1 MRITGAFPQEGRPVR
16 RIAAGEMTMHV
27 LEQKIR
33 DANKQGRPAL
43 IPFVTAGFPNADDFW
58 PVIKDLDDSGAD
70 IIEIGVPFS
79 DPVADGP
86 VVEEASRR
94 ALSDGMTLRK
104 LMADLKDRGGF
115 FKAGLVLMGYY
126 NPFLQYGLEKL
137 AADAKAAHV
146 SGLIIP
152 DLPYEESG
160 EVRALFRSHGLAL
173 IALVGLNTSAE
184 RMALYASDAEGYVY
198 VISSMGTTGVREHI
212 APEVDET
219 MIRARKAFSL
229 PLALGFGLKEP
240 AQIEILHKDAR
251 PDAVVFGS
259 ALLQHLDAGL
269 PAAEFLRHWL

>member
-1 MRITGAFPQEGRPVR
+1 
-16 RIAAGEMTMHV
+16 MHI

-33 DANKQGRPAL
+33 DANKKGRPAL

-58 PVIKDLDDSGAD
+58 PAIKDLDDNGAD

-94 ALSDGMTLRK
+94 ALSDGMTLKR
-104 LMADLKDRGGF
+104 LMADLRERGGF

-126 NPFLQYGLEKL
+126 NPFLQYGLEKF
-137 AADAKAAHV
+137 AADARAANI
-146 SGLIIP
+146 SGVIIP
-152 DLPYEESG
+152 DLPYEESE
-160 EVRALFRSHGLAL
+160 EVRALFRRHGLAL
-173 IALVGLNTSAE
+173 IVLVGLNTSAE

-219 MIRARKAFSL
+219 MIRARKNFSL
-229 PLALGFGLKEP
+229 PLALGFGLKDP
-240 AQIEILHKDAR
+240 AQLDALHKDAR

-259 ALLQHLDAGL
+259 ALLRHLDAGL
-269 PAAEFLRHWL
+269 PASDFIRSWV

>member
-1 MRITGAFPQEGRPVR
+1 
-16 RIAAGEMTMHV
+16 MHI

-33 DANKQGRPAL
+33 DANKKGRPAL

-58 PVIKDLDDSGAD
+58 PAIKELDDNGAD

-94 ALSDGMTLRK
+94 ALSDGMTLKK
-104 LMADLKDRGGF
+104 LMGDLKERGGF

-126 NPFLQYGLEKL
+126 NPFLQYGLEKF
-137 AADAKAAHV
+137 AADAKAANV
-146 SGLIIP
+146 CGVIIP

-160 EVRALFRSHGLAL
+160 DVRALFRKHGLAL

-184 RMALYASDAEGYVY
+184 RMSLYASESEGYVY

-219 MIRARKAFSL
+219 MMRARKCFSL

-240 AQIEILHKDAR
+240 AQLEELHKDAR

-269 PAAEFLRHWL
+269 PAADFLRRWL